1 MGSDGLFTQVHLDH
15 LYSKGVWDVADRVLP
30 LNGDGDVGENEQ
42 VRTCDARG
50 DEVQKLDAFANQQLV
65 DSLIASG
72 TVHAVASEHHH
83 PCKRKYL
90 FHQRSS
96 GIFLYPRNRQ
106 QPDGGLRLM
115 LEVNPHALLIE
126 QAGGMVITGD
136 GKSPLT
142 IVPKTIDDRA
152 SLIMGSRENVEVYA
166 GFLNG

>member
-1 MGSDGLFTQVHLDH
+1 MVRMGSDGLFTQVHLDH

-30 LNGDGDVGENEQ
+30 LKASADYTARCVGSL
-42 VRTCDARG
+42 VADAYRTLLKG
-50 DEVQKLDAFANQQLV
+50 
-65 DSLIASG
+65 
-72 TVHAVASEHHH
+72 
-83 PCKRKYL
+83 
-90 FHQRSS
+90 

-126 QAGGMVITGD
+126 QAGGMAITGD